1 MRAKVWVGAPSRL
14 HPPTQIQRQAR
25 RRQRTPLLGVPVASP
40 HPGPIRTDV
49 AVEDGSG
56 VCAGSHT
63 HPERGPRV
71 GGMSAPEP
79 PPAAP
84 AEPLASPE
92 PPGALRALLLAT
104 GGVGGSWPRC
114 VLPFGV
120 VALVTGAAAT
130 AITFSLRGPRL
141 DPEQGVALA
150 ALGAGLGL
158 LAAAFLCWHARRR
171 RRAGRA
177 GQREPGTS

>member
-1 MRAKVWVGAPSRL
+1 M
-14 HPPTQIQRQAR
+14 
-25 RRQRTPLLGVPVASP
+25 ASP

-56 VCAGSHT
+56 VWAGSHT
-63 HPERGPRV
+63 HPERPRV

-84 AEPLASPE
+84 AEPLASPD

-114 VLPFGV
+114 LLPFGV
-120 VALVTGAAAT
+120 VALMTGAAAT

-141 DPEQGVALA
+141 DLEQGVALA

-158 LAAAFLCWHARRR
+158 LAAALLCWHARRR
-171 RRAGRA
+171 RAGPA
-177 GQREPGTS
+177 GQREPATS